1 MDFRDSAQEA
11 AWRAEVREFI
21 KESAPDAYRDGSQV
35 AGPVYGRG
43 GDLFQEWRDAVV
55 ARGWMAPAWPRE
67 YGGIDLSIMQQF
79 IMTEEFSLAR
89 SPHPGGRG
97 VSMVGPTIIHH
108 GSDEQKSEL
117 LSGTLDGSLIWA
129 QGFSEPGAGSDLASL
144 QLRAVR
150 DGDDY
155 VLNGQKIWTSDATT
169 CNWLFVLARTDPD
182 APKHRGISYFVTPL
196 DVPGL
201 TISPIVDMTGGGE
214 LCETFFEDVRIPA
227 RYLLGEENRG
237 WYVAMTTLDFERS
250 GIAGAVGLQLQL
262 RELIDLAHIRAR
274 QASLP
279 VRETLKRELADLW
292 IASHAAR
299 LMSYNVASMQSRGLV
314 PNREASQVKLFS
326 SEIQVRSANT
336 AVAVL
341 GLQGQVTGA
350 DDPWAVKAGRLAR
363 YYMGVLPTVIA
374 GGTSEIQRNIIAT
387 RGLGLPR
394 A

>member
-1 MDFRDSAQEA
+1 MDFRDTPAEA
-11 AWRAEVREFI
+11 EWRSQVRAFI
-21 KESAPDAYRDGSQV
+21 DDKAPAAYRDGSHM
-35 AGPVYGRG
+35 AGPVYGQ
-43 GDLFQEWRDAVV
+43 GDSLFQGWRDAVV
-55 ARGWMAPAWPRE
+55 EQGWMAPAWPAE
-67 YGGIDLSIMQQF
+67 YGGMDLSVMDQF

-97 VSMVGPTIIHH
+97 VSMVGPTIVHH
-108 GSDEQKSEL
+108 GSDDQKAEL
-117 LSGTLDGSLIWA
+117 LSGTLDGSIIWA

-182 APKHRGISYFVTPL
+182 APKHRGISYLVTPL

-201 TISPIVDMTGGGE
+201 TIAPITDMTGGGE

-227 RYLLGEENRG
+227 RNLLGEENRG

-262 RELIDLAHIRAR
+262 RDL
-274 QASLP
+274 
-279 VRETLKRELADLW
+279 VTLANDAGSNFTLGRNPGLKHELADLW
-292 IASHAAR
+292 VSAHAAQ

-314 PNREASQVKLFS
+314 PNREASQVKLFA
-326 SEIQVRSANT
+326 SELQMRNANT
-336 AVAVL
+336 TIKVL
-341 GLQGQVTGA
+341 GLHGLITGA
-350 DDPWAVKAGRLAR
+350 DDARAIRNGRLAR
-363 YYMGVLPTVIA
+363 GYMSVLPSVIA